1 MTIFLYLC
9 LVVAGDDVAVVAGKG
24 IQEFYE
30 SFHFPLIGCLVIQII
45 RHLDGQLGRWNE
57 EIF

>member
-9 LVVAGDDVAVVAGKG
+9 LIVAGDDVAVVAEKG

-30 SFHFPLIGCLVIQII
+30 SFHFPLIVCLVIQII
-45 RHLDGQLGRWNE
+45 
-57 EIF
+57 